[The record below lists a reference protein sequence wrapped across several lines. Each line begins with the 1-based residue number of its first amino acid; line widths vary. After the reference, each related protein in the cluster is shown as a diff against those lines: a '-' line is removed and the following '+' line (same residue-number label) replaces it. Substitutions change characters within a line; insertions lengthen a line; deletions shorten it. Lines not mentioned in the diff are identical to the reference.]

1 MSSRRDALRAWFLG
15 PRAENA
21 ELLERLV
28 LESLRDHVF
37 WRRNYH
43 PEDGFTI
50 LESDKRREGY
60 EDAVATLT
68 QELLGL
74 LAELKRDVPVFSG
87 RYQGHMIAEQTIAAQ
102 VGWFATMLYNPNNI
116 AVDISPVTTRLE
128 TEVAAQLARMIGYDP
143 AESWGHLTSGG
154 TIANFEAFWLARGV
168 RYLPVAAAG
177 AAAEL
182 GLEVPVTV
190 ADGSRAELARLSLW
204 QLLNISNRATLDLWD
219 ALWAA
224 APRPDVER
232 ALANHSLATVGYQEY
247 SRRLA
252 FDYGDPLPAGV
263 VLVAATAH
271 YSWEKIVRALG
282 IGSNQLVHVP
292 VDPRFRMDPDA
303 LWEQVRSLAGRR
315 QAILACVSVCGTT
328 EESAVDRL
336 DRVLEVRARAEHELG
351 VTFHVHSDACYGGY
365 AAAVTRA
372 ADGRRRT
379 AAEIRATTGEAWPGE
394 EWVRGMAALGEADS
408 VSIDPH
414 KLGYIPYSAGA
425 VLVRDGRARHLV
437 ATDPPYLAPT
447 GIAEPGVE
455 RFLGRYILEGSKP
468 GAAAAAVW
476 LSHKALPLDER
487 GYGYLIE
494 RTVIGGRRLH
504 DALRRADLSPFRVVL
519 LPEPDINI
527 VCYLL
532 THASLGSLEAVNA
545 FNERIYEGMSLGHR
559 HADPEYIITRT
570 RLRSPMYDGAIDP
583 ILADLGACTL
593 EQWRAS
599 GNEGL
604 LVLRSTIMDP
614 FLAAG
619 PPAPDH
625 LAGLIAAL
633 RRAGKN
639 ALGEPVSPA
648 GPGAT

>member
-1 MSSRRDALRAWFLG
+1 MGDAAARADALRAWFLG

-21 ELLERLV
+21 ALLERLV
-28 LESLRDHVF
+28 VESLRDHVF

-50 LESDKRREGY
+50 READKRREGY

-87 RYQGHMIAEQTIAAQ
+87 RYKGHMIAEQTIAAQ

-116 AVDISPVTTRLE
+116 AMDISPVTTRLE
-128 TEVAAQLARMIGYDP
+128 MEVAAQLAMMIGYDRR
-143 AESWGHLTSGG
+143 ASWGHLTSGG

-182 GLEVPVTV
+182 GLELPVAA
-190 ADGSRAELARLSLW
+190 ADGTRADLTRLSLW
-204 QLLNISNRATLDLWD
+204 QLLNIPNHATLDLWD

-224 APRPDVER
+224 VPRPDVTR
-232 ALANHSLATVGYQEY
+232 ALGNHSLAAIGYQEY

-252 FDYGDPLPAGV
+252 FEYGDPLPPGV
-263 VLVAATAH
+263 VLVSATAH

-282 IGSNQLVHVP
+282 IGSKQLVHVP
-292 VDPRFRMDPDA
+292 VDTRFRMDPDA
-303 LWEQVRSLAGRR
+303 LWEQVRALAGRR
-315 QAILACVSVCGTT
+315 QAIIACVSVCGST
-328 EESAVDRL
+328 EEGAVDRL
-336 DRVLEVRARAEHELG
+336 DRVLEVRARAEQELG

-365 AAAVTRA
+365 AAAVTRSADGGRRGA
-372 ADGRRRT
+372 AD
-379 AAEIRATTGEAWPGE
+379 IRASVGEAWPDV
-394 EWVRGMAALGEADS
+394 EWVRAVEALGEADS
-408 VSIDPH
+408 VSVDPH
-414 KLGYIPYSAGA
+414 KLGYVPYSAGA
-425 VLVRDGRARHLV
+425 VLVRDGRTRHLV

-447 GIAEPGVE
+447 GAEEPGIE

-494 RTVIGGRRLH
+494 RTAAGARRLH
-504 DALRRADLSPFRVVL
+504 RRLAEADLSPFRVVL

-532 THASLGSLEAVNA
+532 AHPGLTSLAEVNA
-545 FNERIYEGMSLGHR
+545 LNERIYGRMSLGR
-559 HADPEYIITRT
+559 GDDDPEYIITRT
-570 RLRSPMYDGAIDP
+570 RLRTPMYDGAVDP
-583 ILADLGACTL
+583 LLAALGVCTPD
-593 EQWRAS
+593 QWKAS
-599 GNEGL
+599 GDDGL
-604 LVLRSTIMDP
+604 VVLRSTVMDP
-614 FLAAG
+614 FLVAA

-625 LAGLIAAL
+625 LTGFVEAL
-633 RRAGKN
+633 RRA
-639 ALGEPVSPA
+639 AADSL
-648 GPGAT
+648 